1 MQQSLRA
8 NFAAGMG
15 ICPEFKYRTGAVR
28 KSQLGIVRKR
38 ITADRIGLA
47 PAGRGRPRDPAIEA
61 RVFDAAMA
69 LYAEVGWTGFT
80 FEAVARSSGVGKA
93 SLYRRWPQRGDL
105 LRRTFEARW
114 LRVGCVNQ
122 GDIRA
127 DLHTLAW
134 IVARSLTGP
143 YAGAHDRLPL
153 DIAEHPEVL
162 DFLRPYAEA
171 TIAEGRAIVRRAV
184 DRRQLPNATNP
195 GLVMDLIVGAIAN
208 HVRMTPAR
216 LRSPM
221 LQQLDTFVLDL
232 VEIVLTGL
240 VASSARVS
248 FQGGGPQA

>member
-1 MQQSLRA
+1 M
-8 NFAAGMG
+8 
-15 ICPEFKYRTGAVR
+15 VR
-28 KSQLGIVRKR
+28 KQ
-38 ITADRIGLA
+38 ITTDMIGLA
-47 PAGRGRPRDPAIEA
+47 LAGRGRPRDPAIEA
-61 RVFDAAMA
+61 KVFDAAMA

-105 LRRTFEARW
+105 LRQTFEARW
-114 LRVGCVNQ
+114 LRVGCVDQ

-143 YAGAHDRLPL
+143 FAGAHDRLPL
-153 DIAEHPEVL
+153 DIAAHPEVL

-171 TIAEGRAIVRRAV
+171 AIAEGRAIVRRAV
-184 DRRQLPNATNP
+184 DRRQLPSATSP

-216 LRSPM
+216 LRPRM
-221 LQQLDTFVLDL
+221 LQQLDTFILGL
-232 VEIVLTGL
+232 VQIVLTGL
-240 VASSARVS
+240 DASPAQGS
-248 FQGGGPQA
+248 FHGGGPRA